1 MTLTIHPLNVTR
13 IAVDGGMMT
22 YLRNYG
28 TRLWLACPV
37 YIIRGGSEP
46 VICSWGPT
54 PIKPINP
61 LISLNR

>member
-1 MTLTIHPLNVTR
+1 MALTIHPLNVTR

-46 VICSWGPT
+46 VICMQLGSDLM
-54 PIKPINP
+54 P
-61 LISLNR
+61 LT